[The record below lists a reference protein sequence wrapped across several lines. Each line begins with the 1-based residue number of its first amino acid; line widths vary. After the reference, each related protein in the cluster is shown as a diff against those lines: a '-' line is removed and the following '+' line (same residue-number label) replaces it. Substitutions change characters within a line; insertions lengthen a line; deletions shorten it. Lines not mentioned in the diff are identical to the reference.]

1 MSLKSDME
9 GHHLV
14 TITRGLAELP
24 RVIDLVDDFCDSIA
38 ATSQD
43 AHSLHLAI
51 EEAVSNVLQHGYA
64 GLPRPLS
71 LSLQAIAPDR
81 VRATVTDRAPPFNPL
96 SRPEVDTSLT
106 LEERAI
112 GGLGVH
118 LVKKLMDTTHY
129 ERRDGQNILTMEL
142 KLGNAPQ

>member
-1 MSLKSDME
+1 MNLKPHME
-9 GHHLV
+9 GNHLV

-24 RVIDLVDDFCDSIA
+24 RVIELVDEFCDSIA
-38 ATSQD
+38 ATPQD

-64 GLPRPLS
+64 GMPRPVS
-71 LSLQAIAPDR
+71 LSLQSIAADR

-96 SRPEVDTSLT
+96 SRPEVDTSLP

-142 KLGNAPQ
+142 KLGNSPQ

>member
-1 MSLKSDME
+1 MQ

-14 TITRGLAELP
+14 TITRGLADLP
-24 RVIDLVDDFCDSIA
+24 RVIEAVDDFCDTIA
-38 ATSQD
+38 ASPQD

-51 EEAVSNVLQHGYA
+51 EEAVSNVLQHGY
-64 GLPRPLS
+64 GGMPRPLS
-71 LSLQAIAPDR
+71 LLLEAIASDR

-96 SRPEVDTSLT
+96 SRPEVDTSLP
-106 LEERAI
+106 LEKRAI

-142 KLGNAPQ
+142 QLGTAATP

>member
-1 MSLKSDME
+1 MNLKSHME
-9 GHHLV
+9 GNHLV

-24 RVIDLVDDFCDSIA
+24 RVIELVDEFCDSIA
-38 ATSQD
+38 ATPQD

-64 GLPRPLS
+64 GMPRPVS
-71 LSLQAIAPDR
+71 LSLQSIAADR

-96 SRPEVDTSLT
+96 SRPEVDTSLP

-142 KLGNAPQ
+142 KLGNSPQ